1 MYLNEDALKSFTG
14 HWLTLLCNKNMYLW
28 IHISYEY
35 EKFKLFLFHER
46 KIVVAVRL
54 QPHGLQLAR
63 CACSSPSPGVYTNSC
78 PSSRW
83 CHPTI
88 SSSVIPF
95 SSCLQSF
102 PASGSFPM
110 SQFFESGGQSI
121 GASVS
126 ASVFPTEYSGLISF
140 RTDWLD
146 LLAFQGTL
154 KSLLQHHSLKTS
166 ILWYPAFLIVQ
177 LSDYY
182 QNFFWIELSLQLVSH
197 NCSNNVTISYML
209 MLKLLNVTN
218 KLLIGNAS
226 FNDNRVFL
234 PISLYFHGWM

>member
-1 MYLNEDALKSFTG
+1 
-14 HWLTLLCNKNMYLW
+14 
-28 IHISYEY
+28 
-35 EKFKLFLFHER
+35 
-46 KIVVAVRL
+46 
-54 QPHGLQLAR
+54 
-63 CACSSPSPGVYTNSC
+63 
-78 PSSRW
+78 
-83 CHPTI
+83 
-88 SSSVIPF
+88 
-95 SSCLQSF
+95 
-102 PASGSFPM
+102 M
-110 SQFFESGGQSI
+110 SQFFESGGQSF

-234 PISLYFHGWM
+234 PISLYFHG

>member
-1 MYLNEDALKSFTG
+1 M
-14 HWLTLLCNKNMYLW
+14 
-28 IHISYEY
+28 
-35 EKFKLFLFHER
+35 FLFHER